1 MSQILIIY
9 LMPEINWMTILES
22 QQDEFIINLRN
33 RMPAFTRGKYDFDEA
48 IHLYSLDYDGEL
60 EEDGLAEKLNW
71 FCEEL
76 TYKYNGDYFPHKF
89 INYKIGKVGEE
100 SVKDY
105 LGKLISNVNY
115 ELYEWGDDGTDFYLT
130 SNTSVNLQV
139 KTTCFSRILEYNIE
153 YGEDTYE
160 YFSDLEYNYINL
172 ESDKC
177 EKIIDGLKWKISEKE
192 HKKNQICIF
201 VLLLNQVVRDEMPN
215 YVDIKEIDKE
225 VVSYTNEAVYHFDC
239 NAIYSSILCG
249 FKPTDLLKPDTD
261 IYLKDLFYIG
271 GLKGYLKHFT

>member
-1 MSQILIIY
+1 
-9 LMPEINWMTILES
+9 MPEVNWMTILES
-22 QQDEFIINLRN
+22 QQDEFIIKLIY
-33 RMPAFTRGKYDFDEA
+33 RMPGFTRGKYDFDEA
-48 IHLYSLDYDGEL
+48 THVYSLDYDGEL
-60 EEDGLAEKLNW
+60 EEDELAEKLNG

-76 TYKYNGDYFPHKF
+76 TYKYCGGYSDFFPHEF

-105 LGKLISNVNY
+105 LGKLISDVDY

-130 SNTSVNLQV
+130 SNTSVKLQV

-153 YGEDTYE
+153 YGEDTYD
-160 YFSDLEYNYINL
+160 YFSALEYDYVNL
-172 ESDKC
+172 EYDEC
-177 EKIIDGLKWKISEKE
+177 EKILDGLKWKISEKE
-192 HKKNQICIF
+192 KNQNQICIF
-201 VLLLNQVVRDEMPN
+201 VLLLNQVVGDRMPN

-225 VVSYTNEAVYHFDC
+225 VVSYRNEAVYHFDC